1 MGVAKMS
8 ARRGIFVR
16 AKESSSSSN
25 MSDGEMMTLFLYAM
39 SWPTGGAAMLEV
51 AVLALALAAF
61 FSCFSKFKMLSFLTF
76 LLVTGAED
84 GFSLILPPMLDW
96 STFAIASKEALKRSA
111 FPGAPARFASSLRV
125 WSSLLGPDFTGATGA
140 AASVAGAAASV
151 AGAAASSART
161 GVVAMPATNPKAATT
176 EAKEAQDMPVVTSG
190 CSGAAWKGLMSTRWL
205 RKAASRAA
213 AGP

>member
-125 WSSLLGPDFTGATGA
+125 WSSLLGPDFTGAATGTA
-140 AASVAGAAASV
+140 DSV

-161 GVVAMPATNPKAATT
+161 GVVAMPATSPKAAIK
-176 EAKEAQDMPVVTSG
+176 EAKELQLMAVVDSG
-190 CSGAAWKGLMSTRWL
+190 CDGKAWKGLITRRPL
-205 RKAASRAA
+205 PSAASRAP

>member
-8 ARRGIFVR
+8 ARSGIFVR

-25 MSDGEMMTLFLYAM
+25 MSEGEMMTLFLYAM

-51 AVLALALAAF
+51 ALLALALAAF

-125 WSSLLGPDFTGATGA
+125 WSSLLGPDFTGAATGTA
-140 AASVAGAAASV
+140 DSV

-161 GVVAMPATNPKAATT
+161 GMVAMPAANPKAAIT
-176 EAKEAQDMPVVTSG
+176 ETREVQLIAARGSC
-190 CSGAAWKGLMSTRWL
+190 CSRAAWKGLISRRWL
-205 RKAASRAA
+205 RSPASRAPE
-213 AGP
+213 GP

>member
-140 AASVAGAAASV
+140 AASVAGAAAS
-151 AGAAASSART
+151 SART